1 MSKQKD
7 PFDGFFHRAQAWL
20 PGKSHL
26 LNTSPAKRLM
36 RVLHWGM
43 SNNYYTYQQALEG
56 KAGAHM
62 PFNGETVSVLSA
74 YDYLGLIG
82 HPKIEEASIEAIRQY
97 GTSTGGVRL
106 LTGTN
111 ELHLESER
119 KIAAFKG
126 TEAALTFSSGYLT
139 NVAVITALFGKDDLV
154 LADQF
159 IHRSLTDGLLLAQ
172 VPFKHFKHND
182 AEHLEHLLQQHRDSF
197 RRILILVEGT
207 YSMDGDNCPL
217 PEIIELKK
225 KHECFLMIDESH
237 SFGVLGKNG
246 RGVDEYYGVNP
257 NDVSLYTAS
266 LSKTIPSNGG
276 FVAGSKELIYYLQH
290 GANSSIFSAALA
302 PAATAATSAALEVI
316 QDERWRLN
324 QLEKNIAYFKTGLKN
339 LGYTIREPSGH
350 IVPLMLGSD
359 EKAYALSSAMLEK
372 GFLVSPIVHPAVSK
386 GKARLRLC
394 VSANYTKELM
404 DQSLAAFAKLSP
416 RFSNDSVELPKQN
429 IRPKAS

>member
-1 MSKQKD
+1 MPKQKD
-7 PFDGFFHRAQAWL
+7 PFSGFFHKAQAWL
-20 PGKSHL
+20 PGKNHL
-26 LNTSPAKRLM
+26 LNTGPAKRLM

-43 SNNYYTYQQALEG
+43 SNHYYTYQQALEG
-56 KAGAHM
+56 KAGVHM

-111 ELHLESER
+111 ELHMESER
-119 KIAAFKG
+119 KIADFKG

-154 LADQF
+154 IADQF

-172 VPFKHFKHND
+172 VPFKHFRHND
-182 AEHLEHLLQQHRDSF
+182 VEHLEQLLLQHQGHS
-197 RRILILVEGT
+197 RILILVEGT

-217 PEIIELKK
+217 PKIVEIKK
-225 KHECFLMIDESH
+225 KHGCFLMVDESH
-237 SFGVLGKNG
+237 SFGVLGKTG
-246 RGVDEYYGVNP
+246 RGVDEYYGVDP
-257 NDVSLYTAS
+257 NDVSLFTAS
-266 LSKTIPSNGG
+266 LSKAIPSNGG

-302 PAATAATSAALEVI
+302 PAATAAAAAALDVI
-316 QDERWRLN
+316 QDEKWRLN
-324 QLEKNIAYFKTGLKN
+324 QLERNITYFKTGLKN

-359 EKAYALSSAMLEK
+359 EKAYAFSSAMLEK

-394 VSANYTKELM
+394 VSANYTKEFM
-404 DQSLAAFAKLSP
+404 DQSLVAFTELGP
-416 RFSNDSVELPKQN
+416 CFLNDSVELTKQDA
-429 IRPKAS
+429 RPKAS